1 MKLKLQKNKS
11 FFVFFFFFSF
21 FSFFSIA
28 KPAETFNYS
37 SFLPTANNSNYFNA
51 SAYYN
56 PADFSGQK
64 FPLITEDI
72 PCVDINY
79 NIGPGNRD
87 YVVFGPILKLQM
99 FLYQNEYMIYPPTGL
114 YLHYTYDGVRN
125 FQRENG
131 LRETG
136 ILDLNTRKAVKQATC
151 ETKKGNFAPVINS
164 GVNHYPYS
172 NQYAYQDLSQF
183 SNQIQ
188 NQISYYCPLNNT
200 YYNSQSALTSNCINN
215 INNNQTTYTLN
226 YNTNGADSGAPN
238 LSSQTVT
245 AGTAITL
252 PDQGSMI
259 KSGYTFSGWSTSQS
273 GSSLSSP
280 FTPAYNATL
289 YAIWISNSV
298 IGSGGSGN
306 GNTGGGSGGI
316 GTGSGYNGITGG
328 NGGTGYGLGTGN
340 GDAGHNGING
350 NMNIIY
356 SNPTNQQ

>member
-1 MKLKLQKNKS
+1 MRQKNKS
-11 FFVFFFFFSF
+11 FLIFFFLFSF
-21 FSFFSIA
+21 FGSFSIV

-37 SFLPTANNSNYFNA
+37 SFLSSANNSNYINA

-56 PADFSGQK
+56 PSDFSGQR

-72 PCVDINY
+72 PCVDINH
-79 NIGPGNRD
+79 NIGPGTRD

-136 ILDLNTRKAVKQATC
+136 ILDLNTRKAVKQETC
-151 ETKKGNFAPVINS
+151 QSKKGDAAPVINS
-164 GVNHYPYS
+164 MSTHYPYP
-172 NQYAYQDLSQF
+172 NQYSYQDLSQF

-188 NQISYYCPLNNT
+188 NQTSYYCPLNNT
-200 YYNSQSALTSNCINN
+200 YYNSQPALTSNCISN

-226 YNTNGADSGAPN
+226 YNSNGADNGSPN
-238 LSSQTVT
+238 LSSQVVT
-245 AGTAITL
+245 AGTAINL
-252 PDQGSMI
+252 PDQGSMV
-259 KSGYTFSGWSTSQS
+259 KSGYNFTGWSTSPS
-273 GSSLSSP
+273 GTNPISAGNSY
-280 FTPAYNATL
+280 TPNSNITL
-289 YAIWISNSV
+289 YAVWISSSV
-298 IGSGGSGN
+298 IGS
-306 GNTGGGSGGI
+306 GGSGGI
-316 GTGSGYNGITGG
+316 GTGSGYSGITGG

-350 NMNIIY
+350 NMNIMY
-356 SNPTNQQ
+356 SNPTNEQ